1 MNKPPLISI
10 VIPCYDGAQF
20 LPAAIESCL
29 RQTMRDF
36 ELIIVDDASP
46 DDSAQIAERYAGQD
60 ARIRVIRRP
69 ANGGVSE
76 AFNSGFD
83 VARGKYLTRLAQ
95 DDVFAGNAVA
105 VFVEYLESHPS
116 VGLMYCDF
124 ITIDESGGTTG
135 RSNVPENAERALLL
149 GNRLGLCVAWRREV
163 WERIGGFDREFD
175 AAEDYDYW
183 LRVWK
188 HFAIAKCIGVAPLFV
203 RTHPGMGTIRFADR
217 QERATVRLLREA
229 YPKNLPGFHRFV
241 MQRKAL
247 SLAFLSAAFEY
258 RGKGQRWRAAHRIL
272 LSFAA
277 WPGPSRQGETGSILQ
292 RFKVLATLIRP
303 KGRVV
308 R

>member
-1 MNKPPLISI
+1 MNESPLISV

-46 DDSAQIAERYAGQD
+46 DDSAEIAERYARQD
-60 ARIRVIRRP
+60 TRIRVIRRA

-76 AFNSGFD
+76 AFNSGFNE
-83 VARGKYLTRLAQ
+83 ARGRYFTRLAQ
-95 DDVFAGNAVA
+95 DDVFAENALV
-105 VFVEYLESHPS
+105 VFTDYLDTHPS
-116 VGLMYCDF
+116 VGLMYCDSVR
-124 ITIDESGGTTG
+124 IDESGGMIS
-135 RSNVPENAERALLL
+135 RSTVPEDPEGALLL

-163 WERIGGFDREFD
+163 WERVGGFNREFD

-188 HFAIAKCIGVAPLFV
+188 HFSIAKCVGVAPLLV
-203 RTHPGMGTIRFADR
+203 RKHAGMGTIRFADR

-229 YPKNLPGFHRFV
+229 YPTKIPPLRRFLGR
-241 MQRKAL
+241 RKAL
-247 SLAFLSAAFEY
+247 SLVFLSAAFDY
-258 RGKGQRWRAAHRIL
+258 RDKGQPWRAAHRIL

-277 WPGPSRQGETGSILQ
+277 WPGPARWGAAGTITQ
-292 RFKVLATLIRP
+292 RLKVIATLIRR
-303 KGRVV
+303 KRSSTH
-308 R
+308 